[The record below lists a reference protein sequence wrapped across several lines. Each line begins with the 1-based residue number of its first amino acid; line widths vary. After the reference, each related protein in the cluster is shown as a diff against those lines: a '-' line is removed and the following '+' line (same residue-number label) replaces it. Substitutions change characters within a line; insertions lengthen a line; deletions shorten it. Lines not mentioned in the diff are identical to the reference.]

1 LTCVRGTCRNCGGG
15 IGGGKKAIK
24 RVSGFVG
31 SLARASVVSRS
42 RAVVIESGTGIT
54 SNGTTTGGR
63 GFGCLSTKIVEH
75 PTAEIRADS
84 GPPFTLLRR
93 VFITTLLI
101 LTIF

>member
-1 LTCVRGTCRNCGGG
+1 MN
-15 IGGGKKAIK
+15 

-31 SLARASVVSRS
+31 SVAAANVASRS

-63 GFGCLSTKIVEH
+63 GFGCLSTKIVEQ

-84 GPPFTLLRR
+84 GPPFTLLRK
-93 VFITTLLI
+93 VFMTTLVI
-101 LTIF
+101 LTMF